1 MSLPQPTPEPVL
13 IPRRPRTEQS
23 ISPQRSGRFAKAATI
38 STCILLIL
46 LLTAFV
52 GVRHWIQ
59 QTLTASLPQIDG
71 TLSAPGLSANVTVQ
85 RDARGVPHI
94 HAATLDDL
102 VFAQGFTTAQD
113 RLFQMDLMRRHAAGE
128 LAEVLGPSLL
138 QHDRIQR
145 VLQLRATA
153 DRSISSVPAEQRHYL
168 EVYARG
174 VNASIEQQRSHL
186 PLEFRVLRYQPA
198 PWTARDS
205 LLIGLVMF
213 QDLTNSFPSK
223 LNREALTA
231 HLAPEL
237 VTDLYPVGSWRD
249 HPPAQPQVDLTA
261 PQELPDIPLD
271 ESQSKLAI
279 PTIPGAPSSPSK
291 TAKVGHSSE
300 ARTAS
305 SSDLIA
311 LTHALT
317 PLCEGCRA
325 GSGNW
330 VVSGAR
336 TASGRPL
343 LSNDMHLSHTLP
355 GVWYEADLEAS
366 TAAGDFHAA
375 GVSLPGVP
383 FIIVGH
389 NAHIAWGFT
398 NLGAD
403 VQDIY
408 IEHLRGSGSST
419 EFQSANGEWHPVLH
433 QTEVIH
439 VKGRPDVTL
448 DVASTQHGE
457 MLTPVIT
464 TLLPSETRTLTLRW
478 AIYDPATLSAPL
490 LDINSASDWPSFL
503 AAFASFGGPAQNV
516 VYADD
521 QGHIGYHAVGRIP
534 IRVNPDQP
542 APPPAIPA
550 LLQPAPPAEPGNAAQ
565 PPAPV
570 QVVQPTPVS
579 PVPVDAVTGHFD
591 WIGYIPFVALP
602 QSFDPPGG
610 VLATANARVT
620 PDNYPYTIT
629 LDWAAPY
636 RNERIWKV
644 LSSRDRLAPSDMLS
658 LQTDVYSDLDRVI
671 AQRLAYAIDH
681 SSTKDRRLHQAADIM
696 RNWNGSVEIDAVA
709 PSIVDAARAA
719 LWELILDPRLGTA
732 TAATASIP
740 KNTTA
745 PATQAALYTWGAKS
759 YAAEQIIM
767 HTPARWLPSGY
778 ANWDDLLTAVVD
790 RGLRDRE
797 APSDL
802 SRWKYGHTHPVDIEH
817 PIYSQSRLLRYLIGL
832 RIGTGVQPQ
841 SGDDSTVKQVGR
853 TFGPSER
860 FTANLADL
868 DNSTLNVV
876 LGESGNPASPFF
888 LDQWPAW
895 YNGNTFPMPFS
906 TAATNAATKHILT
919 LTP

>member
-1 MSLPQPTPEPVL
+1 MSLPHPTPEPTL
-13 IPRRPRTEQS
+13 IPRRSYTEQS
-23 ISPQRSGRFAKAATI
+23 LPHRRSGRFSKGATI
-38 STCILLIL
+38 SICILLIV

-52 GVRHWIQ
+52 GVRYWIQ
-59 QTLTASLPQIDG
+59 HTLTGALPQIDG
-71 TLSAPGLSANVTVQ
+71 TLSVPGLSANVTVQ

-113 RLFQMDLMRRHAAGE
+113 RLFQMDLLRRHAAGE
-128 LAEVLGPSLL
+128 LAEIIGPSML

-153 DRSISSVPAEQRHYL
+153 DRGISSLPAEQRHYL
-168 EVYARG
+168 EAYARG
-174 VNASIEQQRSHL
+174 VNAAIEQQRSNL
-186 PLEFRVLRYQPA
+186 PMEFRVLRYQPA
-198 PWTARDS
+198 AWTARDC
-205 LLIGLVMF
+205 LLVGLVMF

-237 VTDLYPVGSWRD
+237 VADLYPVGSWRD

-271 ESQSKLAI
+271 ESQSKLNR
-279 PTIPGAPSSPSK
+279 S
-291 TAKVGHSSE
+291 TAT
-300 ARTAS
+300 TA
-305 SSDLIA
+305 DLIA
-311 LTHALT
+311 LNQALG
-317 PLCEGCRA
+317 PVCESCRA

-330 VVSGAR
+330 VVSGTR
-336 TASGRPL
+336 TASGKPL
-343 LSNDMHLSHTLP
+343 LSNDMHLSHSVP
-355 GVWYEADLEAS
+355 GIWYEADLEA
-366 TAAGDFHAA
+366 TAPTGDFHVA

-403 VQDIY
+403 VQDVF
-408 IEHLRGSGSST
+408 IEHLRGNGPST
-419 EFQSANGEWHPVLH
+419 EFQSADSAWHPLLH

-439 VKGRPDVTL
+439 VKGKPDVTL

-464 TLLPSETRTLTLRW
+464 SLLPSETRPLALRW
-478 AIYDPATLSAPL
+478 TIYDPATLSAPL
-490 LDINSASDWPSFL
+490 LDINSATDWPSFL
-503 AAFASFGGPAQNV
+503 SAFATFGGPAQNV

-534 IRVNPDQP
+534 IRGNPDQP
-542 APPPAIPA
+542 APPPTAPTAAPAIPA
-550 LLQPAPPAEPGNAAQ
+550 LLQPAPPAEPGK
-565 PPAPV
+565 PAPV
-570 QVVQPTPVS
+570 PEATQAVVQPTPAS
-579 PVPVDAVTGHFD
+579 PVPVDAVSGHFD
-591 WIGYIPFVALP
+591 WVGYIPFVALP

-620 PDNYPYTIT
+620 PDSYPYTIT

-644 LSSRDRLAPSDMLS
+644 LSSRDHLTPSDMLS
-658 LQTDVYSDLDRVI
+658 LQTDVYSDLDHVI

-696 RNWNGSVEIDAVA
+696 RNWNGSVDIDAVA
-709 PSIVDAARAA
+709 PSIVDAARNA
-719 LWELILDPRLGTA
+719 LWTLILDPRLGPA
-732 TAATASIP
+732 IAATESIP
-740 KNTTA
+740 KNTA
-745 PATQAALYTWGAKS
+745 QPATQATLYTWGEKT

-767 HTPARWLPSGY
+767 HTPAHWLPSGY
-778 ANWDDLLTAVVD
+778 TNWDDLLTAVVD
-790 RGLRDRE
+790 RGLRDQK

-802 SRWKYGHTHPVDIEH
+802 SHWKYGSAHPVEIEH
-817 PIYSQSRLLRYLIGL
+817 PIYSKSPLLGYLIGM
-832 RIGTGVQPQ
+832 RTGTGVQPQ
-841 SGDDSTVKQVGR
+841 SGDGSTVKQVGR

-860 FTANLADL
+860 FTADLSDL
-868 DNSTLNVV
+868 DRSTLNIV
-876 LGESGNPASPFF
+876 LGESGNPTSPFF